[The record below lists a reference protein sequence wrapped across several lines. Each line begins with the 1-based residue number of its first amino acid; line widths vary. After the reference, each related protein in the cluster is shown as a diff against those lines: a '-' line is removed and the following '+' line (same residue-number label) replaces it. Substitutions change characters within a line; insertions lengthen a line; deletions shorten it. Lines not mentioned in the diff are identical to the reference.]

1 MTRTRTG
8 TGAWIT
14 AALLA
19 GAAIIAP
26 AAARATAGSTAA
38 YTTSP
43 PATPSPTGSPTP
55 CPAIQPPSGQ
65 NTPPTAPGAPEAVQV
80 VMTLVRLRWAPATDA
95 DGIACYQVREVR
107 NGAEYVVGTFGGTVT
122 EGSVYLPWPPGSTRS
137 EVHQLYVVAVDTKGA
152 AGPASGST
160 SVTVYNDVVY
170 PPSPSPSPSPARVT
184 CRVAVDSSSWW
195 SGMTTSITITNTAET
210 AVNGWRL
217 TFAFP
222 DPGQKVT
229 NGWSATWSQSGT
241 EVTAVNLDWN
251 KTIAPG
257 RSVTIGFLGSHT
269 GANPS
274 PATYSLNGA
283 SCAR

>member
-19 GAAIIAP
+19 GAAIVAP
-26 AAARATAGSTAA
+26 AAARATAGTSAA
-38 YTTSP
+38 FTTFP
-43 PATPSPTGSPTP
+43 PSPSPTASPTP
-55 CPAIQPPSGQ
+55 CPAIQPPSEQ
-65 NTPPTAPGAPEAVQV
+65 NTPPTAPGTPTDVQV
-80 VMTLVRLRWAPATDA
+80 FMTQVILHWAPATDA
-95 DGIACYQVREVR
+95 DGIACYQVREVWEGVER
-107 NGAEYVVGTFGGTVT
+107 VVGSFGGTVAG
-122 EGSVYLPWPPGSTRS
+122 GSVYLPWPPRGVPSQ
-137 EVHQLYVVAVDTKGA
+137 VHQLYVVAVDTKGA
-152 AGPASGST
+152 AGPPSGSV
-160 SVTVYNDVVY
+160 SVTIYNDLVD
-170 PPSPSPSPSPARVT
+170 PPSPSASPARVT
-184 CRVAVDSSSWW
+184 CRVAVSSSSWW
-195 SGMTTSITITNTAET
+195 SGMSTSITITNTAET
-210 AVNGWRL
+210 AVSGWRL

-241 EVTAVNLDWN
+241 QVTAVNLDWN

-257 RSVTIGFLGSHT
+257 KSVTVGFLGSHT

-283 SCAR
+283 SCAS